1 MSAYLLKSVGPR
13 KLKQSKQY
21 PIEIEIE
28 IKAKAKAKAPIAASN
43 ILLLEVSPHPDILGS
58 AAATYHIV
66 FNTPHSP
73 QRKEGHSRR
82 ELSKGRTQ
90 CPLHPRFDLPMDL
103 LDYLS
108 SSDTASSEDDD
119 EDGEDDSF
127 DGGGGGHE
135 PPRKKQKTG
144 LCGESMR
151 LRRNPLDETD
161 SRDQWLTA
169 TVSHYAVQ
177 CARPLVSLLICCLL
191 EGTRAHIK

>member
-1 MSAYLLKSVGPR
+1 MSAYLLKSVGPW

-21 PIEIEIE
+21 PIEIEI
-28 IKAKAKAKAPIAASN
+28 KAKAKAEAPIAASN

-90 CPLHPRFDLPMDL
+90 CPLHPIFDLPMDL

-108 SSDTASSEDDD
+108 SSDTASSSEDDD
-119 EDGEDDSF
+119 ARNLETE
-127 DGGGGGHE
+127 H
-135 PPRKKQKTG
+135 
-144 LCGESMR
+144 C
-151 LRRNPLDETD
+151 LRSTPNT
-161 SRDQWLTA
+161 
-169 TVSHYAVQ
+169 TVS
-177 CARPLVSLLICCLL
+177 RM
-191 EGTRAHIK
+191 R